1 MAISPGRAAPGT
13 PAGRTRVATVGQ
25 EHAEGDAPGETL
37 TLWDV
42 GSTRLGTRAAGAA
55 GAEDVLEG
63 LDARMEL
70 ARSLL
75 VEPRLLKDQLPGC
88 R

>member
-1 MAISPGRAAPGT
+1 MSPPGAAPAT
-13 PAGRTRVATVGQ
+13 PANRTRVATVGQ
-25 EHAEGDAPGETL
+25 EHAESDSAGETL
-37 TLWDV
+37 TLWDI
-42 GSTRLGTRAAGAA
+42 GATRLATRAAVAA
-55 GAEDVLEG
+55 PAEDVLEG

-75 VEPRLLKDQLPGC
+75 VEPRVLKDQLPGC